1 MSENAETYPD
11 QQIVRRS
18 GQRAT
23 IWPAA
28 VAAMLGLTIL
38 YVVGFAGSHVIH
50 NAAHDARHSLNFP
63 CH

>member
-1 MSENAETYPD
+1 MTYTAQRD
-11 QQIVRRS
+11 ARIVDGSRRLA
-18 GQRAT
+18 R
-23 IWPAA
+23 ILPVA
-28 VAAMLGLTIL
+28 VAAILGAAIL